1 MQYHN
6 IFPFERRGVLTEL
19 LQTATEF
26 LREKKKTSK
35 QQQKQQQQCLKN
47 KASEKH

>member
-6 IFPFERRGVLTEL
+6 IFPFERRGVLTEF

-26 LREKKKTSK
+26 LREKKKPANNN
-35 QQQKQQQQCLKN
+35 KN
-47 KASEKH
+47 NNNSV